1 LAAAKEAAK
10 KRSLAD
16 TKQKAEDVKKNK
28 KLKSSHKVLDTEVTS
43 LRAANKKQ
51 NKDLKEMEK
60 VIAELQA
67 GQPASLLPPATA
79 HQLEQATALASM
91 QRQLATM
98 QAAATTQAAPA
109 RAQPSAGSLL
119 AERSQ
124 QEAALRHELI
134 LSNLRHQLDGGR
146 DPPHTGF
153 LDPRDLGTT
162 VELSLDSVLALD
174 STARVQALTNSSQA
188 SLALTTVSRYC

>member
-1 LAAAKEAAK
+1 LAAAKEAAT

-16 TKQKAEDVKKNK
+16 TKRKAEDVKKNK
-28 KLKSSHKVLDTEVTS
+28 KLKSSHKVLETQVTS
-43 LRAANKKQ
+43 LRAANTKQ
-51 NKDLKEMEK
+51 KKDLKEMEK

-109 RAQPSAGSLL
+109 PSAGSLL

-124 QEAALRHELI
+124 QEAALRHELM

-153 LDPRDLGTT
+153 LDPRDFGTT

-174 STARVQALTNSSQA
+174 STARVQALTNASQA